1 MVKTAPPSVR
11 RRRGRP
17 PLVADRRHEIV
28 EAAFTT
34 IAEKGLEGLRLRE
47 VASAA
52 GVDHSTI
59 HHYFATKQDL
69 LAAVVDFATRPFWGT
84 TPQEGEPREKI
95 RRHLAA
101 QARMIAER
109 PDLLVVLREFD
120 LRARRDAEVAQII
133 ETREAG
139 WRAALRSVFASG
151 AERGDWMSH
160 IAIDDVVELIIA
172 AVKGASLRP
181 RSASAV
187 LAQLERVLI
196 PPQKKKKNRK

>member
-1 MVKTAPPSVR
+1 MVKKAPPSVR
-11 RRRGRP
+11 RPRGRP

-28 EAAFTT
+28 EAAFTK
-34 IAEKGLEGLRLRE
+34 IAEKGLEGLRLRD

-69 LAAVVDFATRPFWGT
+69 LAAVADFATRPFWGT
-84 TPQEGEPREKI
+84 TPQDGEPREKI

-101 QARMIAER
+101 QAQMIAER
-109 PDLLVVLREFD
+109 PKVLVVLREFD
-120 LRARRDAEVAQII
+120 LRARRDSEVAQII
-133 ETREAG
+133 EAREAG
-139 WRAALRSVFASG
+139 WRAALRNVFAMG
-151 AERGDWMSH
+151 AERGDWMPG
-160 IAIDDVVELIIA
+160 IAIEDVVELVIA

-181 RSASAV
+181 QSASVA

-196 PPQKKKKNRK
+196 LPKKGSGR